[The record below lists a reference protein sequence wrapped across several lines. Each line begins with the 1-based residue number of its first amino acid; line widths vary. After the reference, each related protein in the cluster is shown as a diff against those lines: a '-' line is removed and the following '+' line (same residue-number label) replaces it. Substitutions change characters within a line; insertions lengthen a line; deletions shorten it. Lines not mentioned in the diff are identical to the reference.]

1 MSLYRYNYPT
11 AVVYGVGAR
20 REIAGRLQQLGAK
33 RPLVVGDRG
42 VAQLPF
48 FGEIVQLLQAAGL
61 EAGTFTEVWGN
72 PVKSQVSA
80 GVEAYKAHGADSIVA
95 LGGGAAMD
103 VAKVIGL
110 MATHPGDLFDY
121 EDGKPDALPVNNPLP
136 PCVAVPTTAGTGSE
150 VGRSSVVSDDVT
162 HVKKIIFDP
171 KMLPNVAVVD
181 PELTVGLPAAITAAT
196 GIDALTH
203 NVEAFLAQGFH
214 PLADGIALQGIRMV
228 AAYLPACVEHPGDL
242 EARGQMLLASLM
254 GATAFQKGLGVTHSC
269 AHALSTVVDMHHG
282 LANALMMPACMRFNA
297 EVAPERF
304 ALMAQAAGLEVADA
318 AHFIAWLEALNA
330 RLGIPAS
337 LSAAGVEES
346 HLEALVEIAVNDV
359 CHPSNPRPV
368 SREDFVALF
377 RAAL

>member
-48 FGEIVQLLQAAGL
+48 FGEIVGLLQAAGL

-203 NVEAFLAQGFH
+203 NVEAFLARGFH

-337 LSAAGVEES
+337 LSAAGVEAS

-377 RAAL
+377 QAAL